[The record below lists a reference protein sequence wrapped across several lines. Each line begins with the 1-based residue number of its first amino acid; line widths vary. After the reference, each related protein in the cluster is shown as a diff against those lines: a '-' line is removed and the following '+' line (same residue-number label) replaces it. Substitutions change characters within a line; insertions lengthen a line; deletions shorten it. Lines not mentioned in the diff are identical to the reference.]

1 MANQIIALCGNGAGC
16 GKDTCAMGL
25 EGWTRISFA
34 EPIRQ
39 ILLKINPYLT
49 AGLRLDEAIKVHGG
63 WDEVKRIYLEARR
76 LLQVVGHDVGRMMV
90 NERIWVDKA
99 EQLIEAAEGN
109 VVLNDLR
116 YANEALMVR
125 RLGGIV
131 VRIIRPELEQ
141 LDHASEKQ
149 QFEAQAQII
158 NDKGIKEL
166 QAAIR
171 EIANWSNREVEVK

>member
-39 ILLKINPYLT
+39 ILLKMNPYLT
-49 AGLRLDEAIKVHGG
+49 AGLKLDEALKVHGG

-76 LLQVVGHDVGRMMV
+76 LLQVMGHDIGRMMV

-99 EQLIEAAEGN
+99 EQMIEAAEGN
-109 VVLNDLR
+109 VVINDLR
-116 YANEALMVR
+116 YPNEALLVR
-125 RLGGIV
+125 RLGGMV
-131 VRIIRPELEQ
+131 VRIVRPELEQ
-141 LDHASEKQ
+141 LDHPSEQQ
-149 QFEAQAQII
+149 QFEAQSQII

-166 QAAIR
+166 HAAIR
-171 EIANWSNREVEVK
+171 EIAHWSHKGMQTA

>member
-39 ILLKINPYLT
+39 ILLTQNPYLT
-49 AGLRLDEAIKVHGG
+49 AGLRLDEALRVHGG

-76 LLQVVGHDVGRMMV
+76 LMQVTGHDVGRMLV

-99 EQLIEAAEGN
+99 EQMIEAAEGN

-116 YANEALMVR
+116 YGNEALMVR

-149 QFEAQAQII
+149 KFEAQAQII